1 MEGTVTDQWVDQR
14 QTETGGFAHV
24 PLPSIM
30 AATDSDARLAF
41 LEFFTARIRNPNT
54 RAAYHRAVKRFFAWC
69 QEDGLTIAAV
79 RPVHVATYVESM
91 IGTHQAQTVKQ
102 HLAALRML
110 FDWFVIRQVVPSNP
124 TTPVK
129 GPRYSVRVGKTPV
142 LSAKEARQLLD
153 AIETDTAIG
162 RRDRALIAFMIYTFA
177 RVSAALAV
185 NIGDLFIQEGQ
196 PWVRLR
202 EKGGKD
208 HVTPL
213 HPELE
218 AAIGLYLSKL
228 PNASPDMP
236 LFRAGGGR
244 SGILSSHRLT
254 RGDVWAMVQRRAEA
268 AGLNTHTTCH
278 SFRATGITVFLENGG
293 TLDAAGALAA
303 HASTRTT
310 QLYDRR
316 SHQHS
321 ERLIASIRI

>member
-1 MEGTVTDQWVDQR
+1 MEGTVTAQWVDHR
-14 QTETGGFAHV
+14 QAETCGFAHV
-24 PLPSIM
+24 PLPSII
-30 AATDSDARLAF
+30 AATDRDARLAF
-41 LEFFTARIRNPNT
+41 LEFFTAKIRNPNT

-69 QEDGLTIAAV
+69 HESGLTVSTV
-79 RPVHVATYVESM
+79 RPIHVATYVELM
-91 IGTHQAQTVKQ
+91 IDTHQPQSVKQ

-153 AIETDTAIG
+153 AIETDTALG

-185 NIGDLFIQEGQ
+185 NIGDLFVQEGH

-208 HVTPL
+208 HVMPL

-228 PNASPDMP
+228 QGTSPETP
-236 LFRAGGGR
+236 LFRSGSGR
-244 SGILSSHRLT
+244 CSILATHRLT
-254 RGDVWAMVQRRAEA
+254 RGDAWAMVQRRAEA
-268 AGLNTHTTCH
+268 AGLNTHATCH
-278 SFRATGITVFLENGG
+278 SFRATGITVFLESGG
-293 TLDAAGALAA
+293 SVDDAAAVAG
-303 HASTRTT
+303 HASTKTT

-316 SHQHS
+316 TKANSYK
-321 ERLIASIRI
+321 RLRQIGI

>member
-14 QTETGGFAHV
+14 QAETGGFAHV
-24 PLPSIM
+24 PLPSII
-30 AATDSDARLAF
+30 AATDRDARLAF

-69 QEDGLTIAAV
+69 HESGLTVSTV
-79 RPVHVATYVESM
+79 RPIHVATYVELM
-91 IGTHQAQTVKQ
+91 IDTHQPQSVKQ

-185 NIGDLFIQEGQ
+185 NIGDLFVQEEQ

-208 HVTPL
+208 HVMPL

-228 PNASPDMP
+228 PNAAPEMP

-244 SGILSSHRLT
+244 SGALTSHKLT
-254 RGDVWAMVQRRAEA
+254 RGDAWAMVQRRAEA
-268 AGLNTHTTCH
+268 ARLATHTTCH
-278 SFRATGITVFLENGG
+278 SFRATGITSFLENGG
-293 TLDAAGALAA
+293 TVDTARLMAT

-310 QLYDRR
+310 GLYDRR
-316 SHQHS
+316 RNQVSK
-321 ERLIASIRI
+321 EDWLRIMQ

>member
-1 MEGTVTDQWVDQR
+1 MIVT
-14 QTETGGFAHV
+14 
-24 PLPSIM
+24 
-30 AATDSDARLAF
+30 
-41 LEFFTARIRNPNT
+41 
-54 RAAYHRAVKRFFAWC
+54 
-69 QEDGLTIAAV
+69 V
-79 RPVHVATYVESM
+79 RPVHVATYVELM
-91 IGTHQAQTVKQ
+91 IGTHQPQTVKQ

-185 NIGDLFIQEGQ
+185 SIGDLFVQEGQ

-208 HVTPL
+208 HVMPL

-228 PNASPDMP
+228 PNASPEMP
-236 LFRAGGGR
+236 PFRAGGGR
-244 SGILSSHRLT
+244 SGALESHRLT
-254 RGDVWAMVQRRAEA
+254 RGDAWAMVQRRASA
-268 AGLNTHTTCH
+268 AGLNTRTTCH
-278 SFRATGITVFLENGG
+278 SFRATGITVFLNNGG
-293 TLDAAGALAA
+293 TIDRAGAMAG
-303 HASTRTT
+303 HASTKTT
-310 QLYDRR
+310 ELYDRR
-316 SHQHS
+316 SREIEVDAFRGPQ
-321 ERLIASIRI
+321 RWQL